1 MRIAITGAS
10 GNVGSALL
18 RRLAGGDHEL
28 IGIARRPPRAG
39 FPFAE
44 VRWVSADLTRAAS
57 ARPLHDAFEGADAVV
72 HLAWGFQPS
81 HDLRYLEALGVGG
94 TRRLLDAVA
103 SVDVPHLV
111 HMSSVGAYS
120 PKRDDEPV
128 DETWPT
134 DGVPS
139 SPYSRHKSAAER
151 LLDEHEHRRPDT
163 VVTRM
168 RPGIVGQESAG
179 SALLRYG
186 VPAVVPARA
195 VGLVPVVPLDRR
207 LAIPMVH
214 ADDVADAIVRALEA
228 RAPGAFNLSADP
240 AITTDLIASALHAR
254 AVHVP
259 APVVRAVMS
268 LAWHARLQQVD
279 PGWLDLGYAVP
290 LLDTSRASSELGWAP
305 TVDAVAVLAETIA
318 GMGLASS
325 DDTPV
330 LRPRTVTE
338 QLGRLVRHGPISQR
352 RLP

>member
-1 MRIAITGAS
+1 LRIVVTGAS
-10 GNVGSALL
+10 GNLGSALL
-18 RRLAGGDHEL
+18 RRLVGDDHDVV
-28 IGIARRPPRAG
+28 GIARRPPDG
-39 FPFAE
+39 GHPF
-44 VRWVSADLTRAAS
+44 AS
-57 ARPLHDAFEGADAVV
+57 ARWVAADLAESASARLLHEAFVGADAVV

-81 HDLRYLEALGVGG
+81 HDLGYLEALGVGG
-94 TRRLLDAVA
+94 TRRVLDAVA
-103 SVDVPHLV
+103 SADVPHLV
-111 HMSSVGAYS
+111 HLSSVGAYS
-120 PKRDDEPV
+120 PKRDDSPV

-151 LLDEHEHRRPDT
+151 LLDAHGRKHPGT
-163 VVTRM
+163 VLSRM

-179 SALLRYG
+179 SALLRYA
-186 VPAVVPARA
+186 VPAAVPAR
-195 VGLVPVVPLDRR
+195 VLGLVPVVPLDRR

-214 ADDVADAIVRALEA
+214 ADDVADAIVRTLES

-279 PGWLDLGYAVP
+279 PGWLDLGFAVP
-290 LLDTSRASSELGWAP
+290 LLDTTRASTELGWAP
-305 TVDAVAVLAETIA
+305 TIDAVSVLAETLA

-325 DDTPV
+325 DETPA
-330 LRPRTVTE
+330 LRRRTVTD
-338 QLGRLVRHGPISQR
+338 QLGRLLRRGPVSQR